1 MKKKV
6 VYGLLLSGVMMFCVG
21 GCGKDEVV
29 QNTTDVVEYTEPE
42 EPEVITKPSE
52 DKWLGE
58 QSRPSKSEESTQ
70 TEGQIV
76 STESSETEEPTEP
89 SETVEPTESSE
100 AEDTTETTEHSETED
115 TTETIEPSEAEDTTE
130 TTEQTETE
138 SPIITEDDLV
148 RVVVPE
154 LNKEYQDYVYNS
166 LATYRVEGNVT
177 INDSIDYGVTLESD
191 DIKKLITLIYEGTGC
206 TSHKVVEETFAIYDT
221 DPYDYSAYIELSDGT
236 KYALYLV
243 NDTCYAIADTY

>member
-1 MKKKV
+1 MKKKIV
-6 VYGLLLSGVMMFCVG
+6 CGLLLAGVMMFCVG

-29 QNTTDVVEYTEPE
+29 QNPTEVVE
-42 EPEVITKPSE
+42 PSE
-52 DKWLGE
+52 TDESESSEESPKDKWYGE
-58 QSRPSKSEESTQ
+58 HSEPSKSEEP
-70 TEGQIV
+70 TETEEPTV
-76 STESSETEEPTEP
+76 STEPSESEEPTEP
-89 SETVEPTESSE
+89 SK
-100 AEDTTETTEHSETED
+100 AEDPTETTE
-115 TTETIEPSEAEDTTE
+115 P
-130 TTEQTETE
+130 TETE
-138 SPIITEDDLV
+138 SPSIITEDDLV

-154 LNKEYQDYVYNS
+154 LNKESQDYVYNT
-166 LATYRVEGNVT
+166 LATYRVEGNIT

-191 DIKKLITLIYEGTGC
+191 NIKKLITLIYEGTGC